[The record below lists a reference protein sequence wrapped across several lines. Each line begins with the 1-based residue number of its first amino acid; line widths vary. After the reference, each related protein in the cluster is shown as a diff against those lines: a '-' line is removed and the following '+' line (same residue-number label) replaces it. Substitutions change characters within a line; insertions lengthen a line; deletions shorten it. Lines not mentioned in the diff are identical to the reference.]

1 MATSYAEEIAA
12 LRGTRPATYKDLL
25 RHRGFARLFLDQVVG
40 SLGNWIGFAAVS
52 VFALR
57 LAGENGAYALAAVMA
72 VRLLPGI
79 LFGAIAGALVDRFDR
94 KRLMILSDGLNAVI
108 YALMPFVPNLWS
120 LLALTFVIECI
131 QLVWGPARDASMPN
145 LVPERQLGNAN
156 SLSLISAYG
165 PLPIAGGVFAILAGI
180 SANLEATVPFLARYP
195 EALALWVDA
204 FTFAFSVW
212 MLTGLELPP
221 NAKAEGRMRLEL
233 SHVLDDIRT
242 GVRFLRESSLAA
254 AMTIG
259 IVIAFS
265 AIGAVLA
272 VGPIFVRDTL
282 GAGAAGLGVVQTTV
296 GLGLAAGMI
305 GGART
310 FGGDRERLFVL
321 ALGGAAITLFVLASM
336 STLGVASTISIVLG
350 LLVGASW
357 VNGYVVLQEHVD
369 DEYRGRT
376 FAALT
381 VLSRLGLFLS
391 LTIFPII
398 VGIVGHDHGI
408 DLLGWRIDLGGTRV
422 ALWLAGAMVLGASSV
437 TWRGML
443 RYRISRPIPL
453 TLVPRMRRPRGDGL
467 FIAFEGVEG
476 AGKGTQIERAAD
488 ALRARGL
495 EVVATREPG
504 GTPLGEAL
512 RGVLLGT
519 ETGALQPRAEAML
532 FAAARTQLVSQV
544 IRPAIAAGRIV
555 LCDRYIDSSIAYQ
568 GWARGL
574 GEQDVLTL
582 NAWAT
587 QGLFPDLV
595 LLLHLEPEAGLA
607 RAVVGGADRIEREG
621 LPFHAKVSEAYLKIA
636 EEHPERFVVI
646 HVDDAD
652 EDAVHRQVVGAI
664 DRLLREREEDER
676 DG

>member
-1 MATSYAEEIAA
+1 MAASYAEEIAA
-12 LRGTRPATYKDLL
+12 LRGTRPATYKELL
-25 RHRGFARLFLDQVVG
+25 RNRSFARLFLDQVVG

-57 LAGENGAYALAAVMA
+57 LAGDNGAYALAAVMA
-72 VRLLPGI
+72 FRLLPGI

-94 KRLMILSDGLNAVI
+94 KRLMMASDGLNAVI
-108 YALMPFVPNLWS
+108 YAVMPFVPNLWS
-120 LLALTFVIECI
+120 LLVLTFLIECI
-131 QLVWGPARDASMPN
+131 QLVWGPARDASVPN
-145 LVPERQLGNAN
+145 LVPDRQLGNAN

-165 PLPIAGGVFAILAGI
+165 PLPIAGGIFAILAEI
-180 SANLEATVPFLARYP
+180 SSSLGSSVPFLATYP
-195 EALALWVDA
+195 EALPLWVDA
-204 FTFAFSVW
+204 LTFAFSVW
-212 MLTGLELPP
+212 MLSGLELPP
-221 NAKAEGRMRLEL
+221 NARTEGKMRLEL
-233 SHVLDDIRT
+233 AHVVADIRT

-282 GAGAAGLGVVQTTV
+282 GAGPAGLGVVQTTV

-310 FGGDRERLFVL
+310 FGGDRERIFVVAL
-321 ALGGAAITLFVLASM
+321 AASAVTLFVLAST
-336 STLGVASTISIVLG
+336 STLGIASAISVVLG

-398 VGIVGHDHGI
+398 VGIVGADHGL
-408 DLLGWRIDLGGTRV
+408 DLLGLRIDLGGTRV

-443 RYRISRPIPL
+443 RYRTSRPIPL

-476 AGKGTQIERAAD
+476 AGKGTQIERAAA

-495 EVVATREPG
+495 EVIATREPG

-519 ETGALQPRAEAML
+519 EIGALQPRAEAML

-568 GWARGL
+568 GSGRGL

-595 LLLHLEPEAGLA
+595 LLLHLDPEAGLA

-621 LPFHAKVSEAYLKIA
+621 LAFHTKVSEAYLKIA

-646 HVDDAD
+646 DVGGVD
-652 EDAVHRQVVGAI
+652 EDAVHRQVIEAI
-664 DRLLREREEDER
+664 DRLLRDREEDER

>member
-1 MATSYAEEIAA
+1 MAASYAEEIAA
-12 LRGTRPATYKDLL
+12 LRGTRPATYKELL
-25 RHRGFARLFLDQVVG
+25 RNRSFARLFFDQVVG

-57 LAGENGAYALAAVMA
+57 LAGDNGAYALAAVMA

-94 KRLMILSDGLNAVI
+94 KRLMMVSDGLNGVI
-108 YALMPFVPNLWS
+108 YAVMPFVPSLWW
-120 LLALTFVIECI
+120 LLVLTFLIECI

-145 LVPERQLGNAN
+145 LVPDRQLGNAN

-165 PLPIAGGVFAILAGI
+165 PLPIAGGIFAILAGL
-180 SANLEATVPFLARYP
+180 SSSLGSSVPFLATYP
-195 EALALWVDA
+195 EALPLWVDA
-204 FTFAFSVW
+204 LTFAFSVW
-212 MLTGLELPP
+212 MLSGLDLPP
-221 NAKAEGRMRLEL
+221 NARTEGKMRLEL
-233 SHVLDDIRT
+233 AHVLDDIRT

-282 GAGAAGLGVVQTTV
+282 GAGPAGLGVVQTTV
-296 GLGLAAGMI
+296 GLGLAVGMI

-310 FGGDRERLFVL
+310 FGGDRERIFVVAL
-321 ALGGAAITLFVLASM
+321 AASAATLFVLASM
-336 STLGVASTISIVLG
+336 STLGIASAISIVLG

-391 LTIFPII
+391 LTVFPII

-443 RYRISRPIPL
+443 RYRTSRPIPL
-453 TLVPRMRRPRGDGL
+453 SLVPRMRRPRGDGL

-476 AGKGTQIERAAD
+476 AGKGTQIERVATS
-488 ALRARGL
+488 LRARGL

-519 ETGALQPRAEAML
+519 GTGALQPRAEAML

-544 IRPAIAAGRIV
+544 IRPAIAAGKIV

-568 GWARGL
+568 GSGRGL

-595 LLLHLEPEAGLA
+595 LLLHLDPEAGLA

-621 LPFHAKVSEAYLKIA
+621 LPFHTKVSEAYLKIA

-646 HVDDAD
+646 DVGGVD
-652 EDAVHRQVVGAI
+652 EDAVHRQVVDAI
-664 DRLLREREEDER
+664 DRLLRDREEDER